1 VKGYLL
7 VLTTGL
13 TCGAFTGRFIEHGT
27 SNGSPMATIDWE
39 AAIIA
44 LTGGGTWSG
53 TEISPALWP

>member
-1 VKGYLL
+1 MKGYLL
-7 VLTTGL
+7 VLTAGL

-27 SNGSPMATIDWE
+27 STMATIDWE